1 MRIAEANLKPK
12 ILSEVFFVF
21 PTAQGERKVPPSL
34 GVCKKYLAGKVL
46 LAKSV
51 YGF

>member
-1 MRIAEANLKPK
+1 LKPK

-21 PTAQGERKVPPSL
+21 PAEGGKESPTIHSMFVY
-34 GVCKKYLAGKVL
+34 VCKKYLAGKVL